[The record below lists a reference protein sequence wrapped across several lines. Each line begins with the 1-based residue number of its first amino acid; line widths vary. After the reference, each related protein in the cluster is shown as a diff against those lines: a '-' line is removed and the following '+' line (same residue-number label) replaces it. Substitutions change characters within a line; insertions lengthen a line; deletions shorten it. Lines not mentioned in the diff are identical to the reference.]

1 MEEKYSSPSAL
12 DFFKAVADE
21 TRLHSLLLIEQAGEL
36 CVCELMAALE
46 LPQPKIS
53 RHLAQLRRS
62 GIVSDRRDSQ
72 WVYYS
77 LHPNLADWMR
87 STLSDARHHSHR
99 IIAEPMQRLLTV
111 KRRSSSQSCLPIQLA
126 ATTGNCA

>member
-77 LHPNLADWMR
+77 LHPDLADWMR
-87 STLSDARHHSHR
+87 STLSDAQHHSQGT
-99 IIAEPMQRLLTV
+99 ISKSMQRLQAM
-111 KRRSSSQSCLPIQLA
+111 KRRSSSQPCLPKELSL
-126 ATTGNCA
+126 TTGI